1 MCGCTQIKKKQS
13 TQDVEFWSNQ
23 EDNNTKVVLPLDVTD
38 TYQLMENSDIVVTYG
53 STVGIEAVYNYKPV
67 IALGRCV
74 YEFSEE
80 IMKPRNT
87 EELHAFLST
96 PTIPKSRIGA
106 EKYGYYRMMKKC
118 TSFLLQTRR

>member
-1 MCGCTQIKKKQS
+1 MHQIKRN
-13 TQDVEFWSNQ
+13 NQ
-23 EDNNTKVVLPLDVTD
+23 LRTLNFGRIKEDYNTKVVLPLDVAD
-38 TYQLMENSDIVVTYG
+38 TYQLMENSDIVSTYG

-87 EELHAFLST
+87 EELRAFLST
-96 PTIPKSRIGA
+96 PTIAKSRTGA
-106 EKYGYYRMMKKC
+106 ENRR
-118 TSFLLQTRR
+118 LLSE